1 MTYRI
6 TRLPEDPAEEDDFF
20 HVEPGQADDVL
31 TDGRPAPAEATTWI
45 PVAGHKTHVRGP
57 QSMSRVPT
65 PDTPPRH
72 AKALT
77 DNPWFQPGGD
87 AAPGAGPASAEEIT
101 VTTEAV
107 RPETSEVTTARPP
120 SRPRHPADIPVE
132 PARRPEHTHRPA
144 PDPRDGPE
152 TPRRPAA
159 HGYGEDAA
167 RLTDTIEAA
176 RPAHRPGPGVDPG
189 YAPRLD
195 FRPEVHQDPT
205 DVRPDPIT
213 TAIEIPLEHL
223 QPDPELIEE
232 TPESD
237 QPVEDDHFVGQ
248 PRPAPRWTGSA
259 AVSLEDAGLRFG
271 ERVLWDNLNIE
282 VEPGEFLT
290 VLGPNG
296 SGKTSLLRVLLGQN
310 RLFKGTARIGGKR
323 VGKGTH
329 RLIGYIPQQRSV
341 DSGAPVRGRDLVG
354 LGLDG
359 HRWGI
364 GWQGRDARRRHV
376 NRAIAAVG
384 AQAYADKPVGLLSGG
399 EQQRLRVAQALVGEP
414 EVLLCDEPLLSL
426 DIARQHM
433 VSNLIAERGRELG
446 AAVLFITHEI
456 NPVLPLTDRVLY
468 LVDGRFRIGPVDEVM
483 TSETLSELYQTDIE
497 VLRPKGRI
505 IVIGGED
512 RPDAA
517 QSTE

>member
-20 HVEPGQADDVL
+20 HVEPEQAGGTL

-57 QSMSRVPT
+57 QPPSRVPT
-65 PDTPPRH
+65 PDAPPRH

-77 DNPWFQPGGD
+77 DNPWFQPEGEASSG
-87 AAPGAGPASAEEIT
+87 AAPASAEEIT

-107 RPETSEVTTARPP
+107 RPRSSEVTAVRSPNP
-120 SRPRHPADIPVE
+120 PRHPADIPVE
-132 PARRPEHTHRPA
+132 PVRHPEPAHRPA
-144 PDPRDGPE
+144 PDPRDGPRIH
-152 TPRRPAA
+152 RRPVVHD
-159 HGYGEDAA
+159 HGADAGP
-167 RLTDTIEAA
+167 LTDTFGTGGFT
-176 RPAHRPGPGVDPG
+176 HRPGPDVDPG

-213 TAIEIPLEHL
+213 AAIEIPLEHL
-223 QPDPELIEE
+223 QPEPELIDKA
-232 TPESD
+232 PEPEQS
-237 QPVEDDHFVGQ
+237 VEDAPIVDR

-271 ERVLWDNLNIE
+271 DRVLWDNLNIE

-323 VGKGTH
+323 VGSGTH

-364 GWQGRDARRRHV
+364 GWQGRDVRRRHV

-468 LVDGRFRIGPVDEVM
+468 LVDGRFKIGPVDEVM